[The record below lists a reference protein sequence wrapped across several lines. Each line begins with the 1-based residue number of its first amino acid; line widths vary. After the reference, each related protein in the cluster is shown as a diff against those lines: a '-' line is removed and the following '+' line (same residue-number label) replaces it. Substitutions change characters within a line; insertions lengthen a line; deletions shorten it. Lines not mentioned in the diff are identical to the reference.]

1 MRAAFRILAYVIC
14 GLVALQAAMHAWASA
29 GLAKYIGGGGTLDM
43 NSDAPPLIPEFTGLI
58 VHAMNGMYVIP
69 LIALALLV
77 LAFMVKTPGAV
88 RMAATVLVLVVVQ
101 VVLGFL
107 GHEMTTMALLHG
119 LNAMALFAAAWIAAR
134 QVQHS
139 PTHAESR
146 RSPVMV

>member
-14 GLVALQAAMHAWASA
+14 GLVALQSAMHAWASA

-43 NSDAPPLIPEFTGLI
+43 NSDAPPPIPEFTGLI

-69 LIALALLV
+69 LVALALLV
-77 LAFMVKTPGAV
+77 VAFMIKTPGAV
-88 RMAATVLVLVVVQ
+88 RMAAIVLVLVVVQ

-107 GHEMTTMALLHG
+107 GHEMTSMALLHG
-119 LNAMALFAAAWIAAR
+119 LNALALFAAAWIAAR
-134 QVQHS
+134 QVQHN

-146 RSPVMV
+146 RSPVTV

>member
-1 MRAAFRILAYVIC
+1 
-14 GLVALQAAMHAWASA
+14 
-29 GLAKYIGGGGTLDM
+29 
-43 NSDAPPLIPEFTGLI
+43 
-58 VHAMNGMYVIP
+58 MNGMYVIP

>member
-1 MRAAFRILAYVIC
+1 
-14 GLVALQAAMHAWASA
+14 MHAWASA

-43 NSDAPPLIPEFTGLI
+43 NSDAPPPIPEFTGLI

>member
-1 MRAAFRILAYVIC
+1 
-14 GLVALQAAMHAWASA
+14 MHAWASA

-43 NSDAPPLIPEFTGLI
+43 NSDAPPPIPEFTGFI